1 MFIIGEG
8 DIRMSND
15 KILKKITKDVNHLQ
29 FQIEHRKLYNTFI
42 AFVRFWV
49 KSGIILDKS
58 FPFFLST
65 VLVLNSNSFKND
77 KAFKRDIVS
86 KPAYIQTINT
96 SNGIFEENIRAVG
109 GDNIVEYSSAWM
121 INNTGLYERTV
132 VTYKVNNKIN
142 LKNIDEILSMTEEE
156 LNDLLK
162 IIDVNVVTK
171 EYLTEED
178 QLYNEDVVIVTQY
191 IKSKDDKILRQETG
205 KENFRHSSLYV
216 FSVWLYAI
224 WIMKIKKFFIKNVV
238 EDTLEEYLT
247 IYKYIRDDELKDLRK
262 ILEIKCNNLDMLQ
275 DKTQDKGK
283 SLSRVRKR

>member
-1 MFIIGEG
+1 ML
-8 DIRMSND
+8 ND

-29 FQIEHRKLYNTFI
+29 FQIEHRKLYNAFI
-42 AFVRFWV
+42 VFVRFWV
-49 KSGIILDKS
+49 KSGIILDKC

-65 VLVLNSNSFKND
+65 VLVLNSDSFKND

-191 IKSKDDKILRQETG
+191 IKSKDVEVLRQETS
-205 KENFRHSSLYV
+205 KENFEHSVAYIFLTCL
-216 FSVWLYAI
+216 FAVWF
-224 WIMKIKKFFIKNVV
+224 MKIKKFLIKTVI
-238 EDTLEEYLT
+238 EDKLEDSLT
-247 IYKYIRDDELKDLRK
+247 MHRYIHEIELEDLEN
-262 ILEIKCNNLDMLQ
+262 ILEIKRDNLSLLQNELQ
-275 DKTQDKGK
+275 DKGRG
-283 SLSRVRKR
+283 LSRIRRR